1 MEYIEIK
8 IEESKNKGFL
18 VYPGKSIYDKIYEVF
33 IMSFIIGSIPFSSSM
48 FLLNAIKNNKPI
60 LIPLIILF
68 VAITIC
74 SFLIYSLLT
83 INKLK
88 KVKGISGNKNRS
100 IVKEISND
108 INWDIQR
115 HNQQITVLNKNWTW
129 TSTNWGRQLIVIY
142 DKEDI
147 LIDCITYAQHG
158 MKSPFHWFS
167 SRRVEKKL
175 RNNFILKIKNA
186 TQQHL

>member
-1 MEYIEIK
+1 MEYLEIK

-18 VYPGKSIYDKIYEVF
+18 VFPGKSIYDKIYEGF
-33 IMSFIIGSIPFSSSM
+33 IMSFIIGSIP
-48 FLLNAIKNNKPI
+48 LLPAVVQLNALKNDKPI
-60 LIPLIILF
+60 LIPLSVFF
-68 VAITIC
+68 VAVIIC
-74 SFLIYSLLT
+74 SSLIYSLLT

-88 KVKGISGNKNRS
+88 KVKGISGSKNRN

-115 HNQQITVLNKNWTW
+115 HNQQITVLNKNWSW
-129 TSTNWGRQLIVIY
+129 TSTNWGRQLIIIY

-147 LIDCITYAQHG
+147 LVDCITFAQHG

-175 RNNFILKIKNA
+175 TNNFILKIKNA
-186 TQQHL
+186 TQQNL